1 MPDPPEKRL
10 LYVALIGMGA
20 ILPLAIN
27 RDFGAPFSLV
37 SILCVVLFIQSD
49 RKRTSAR
56 PGFPVIF
63 KPAPQ
68 DSTGLARN
76 PQPDEQVRPS
86 QSDEAES
93 NSLP

>member
-10 LYVALIGMGA
+10 LYVALIGVGA
-20 ILPLAIN
+20 ILPFAIN

-37 SILCVVLFIQSD
+37 SILCVALFIRSD

-63 KPAPQ
+63 KAAPQ
-68 DSTGLARN
+68 DRTGDARN
-76 PQPDEQVRPS
+76 PPPDEQVQPP
-86 QSDEAES
+86 QSDEAEPH
-93 NSLP
+93 SLP

>member
-20 ILPLAIN
+20 ILLLAIN

-37 SILCVVLFIQSD
+37 SILCVALFIRSD

-63 KPAPQ
+63 KSAPQ
-68 DSTGLARN
+68 ESTGPDRN
-76 PQPDEQVRPS
+76 PPPQEQAQPM
-86 QSDEAES
+86 QSDEAEP